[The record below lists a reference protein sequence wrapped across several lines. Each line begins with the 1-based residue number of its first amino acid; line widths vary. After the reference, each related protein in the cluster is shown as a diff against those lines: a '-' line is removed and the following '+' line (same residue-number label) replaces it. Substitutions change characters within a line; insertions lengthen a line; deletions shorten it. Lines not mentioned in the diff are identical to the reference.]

1 MKIKS
6 IRELLE
12 QLLSEIHEGNVTVY
26 AISKS
31 TGVGVSTL
39 YKLRDGVSLIDNL
52 SLINAEKLAQFQ
64 LDRNRK

>member
-12 QLLSEIHEGNVTVY
+12 QLLLEIHEGNVTVY
-26 AISKS
+26 AISKG